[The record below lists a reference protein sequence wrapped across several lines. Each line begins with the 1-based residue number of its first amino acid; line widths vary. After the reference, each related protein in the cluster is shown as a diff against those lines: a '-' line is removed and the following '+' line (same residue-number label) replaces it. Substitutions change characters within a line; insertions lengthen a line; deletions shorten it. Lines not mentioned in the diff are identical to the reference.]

1 MTLPWGQVNGLAKR
15 FAPVDAIYHAFS
27 QLSDSC
33 DLKVQR
39 GEGGVK
45 SSYGGFKVIIWG
57 ENRKVVIFYL
67 GVGRLL

>member
-1 MTLPWGQVNGLAKR
+1 M
-15 FAPVDAIYHAFS
+15 DAIYHAFS